1 MEGNIERAKQTLL
14 SVSIEELTKDLLE
27 EMFAAYYDKASK
39 EYKESNYE
47 TTDEIILTN
56 KEYPHI
62 REPKIETTLGTL
74 AFNRHVLEG
83 SHCIQHIGFQ
93 NYPIDKE
100 GLNKLDRMINV
111 LLIQDKITPQELA
124 LYIDRRDQFGFWFN
138 AFNSAALSASLVRP
152 MVDVNKKKDMLFDQY
167 KEQLNSNDSAEQ
179 ILAINKIEKELMTDV
194 RKNLES
200 DYGYDL
206 YRSGDGNLD
215 NNYKTINVMR
225 GAVMNEITG
234 KYDTVK
240 ASLMDGIT
248 KEDIPAFSNSVVAGA
263 YPSAVGTAE
272 AGAMSKIILAILQ
285 SIHLDTNK
293 NSDCGTKSTIPFTIT
308 AKNSSYVLFR
318 NIAEGGKVVMLN
330 HDNISKYIGKTVR
343 MYSPQCCTHKD
354 ICAKCAGHTFLNLGV
369 DNAGLLV
376 TEMTDKLL
384 NLKLKSKHDL
394 SQSAKILSPEECVI
408 KPTQN
413 LYCDEHDNHFMKN
426 KTTMRMFIPRVL
438 EEISGFVN
446 EDSLIITMG
455 LFPIKFYDK
464 NDNVIE
470 ENFLT
475 IPAMVT
481 FNKYSVTQEDENY
494 YIVSYDPESAIC
506 KMTINQ
512 HFVNCEFFINQV
524 YLYSKS
530 PQIPYNMLTELM
542 FKCFEINK
550 TDLRTPALGYE
561 FLARRLCQTSNGE
574 SFAFAYGKDPNI
586 DQMSYKKF
594 AYREA
599 VQKSGALQG
608 ILFQDLS
615 TSANYGLAETLRGNK
630 PEPTPLEYVIKA

>member
-1 MEGNIERAKQTLL
+1 MAANTEHAKQTLL
-14 SVSIEELTKDLLE
+14 NSSIEELTKDLFE
-27 EMFAAYYDKASK
+27 EMFAAYYDKESNQF
-39 EYKESNYE
+39 KESNNE
-47 TTDEIILTN
+47 TTDEITLTN
-56 KEYPHI
+56 KEYQYMK
-62 REPKIETTLGTL
+62 ESKIDTTLGSL
-74 AFNRHVLEG
+74 AFNRFVLEG

-93 NYPIDKE
+93 NYPIDKK
-100 GLNKLDRMINV
+100 GLGKLDRMVNV
-111 LLIQDKITPQELA
+111 LLIQDKITPQELGM
-124 LYIDRRDQFGFWFN
+124 YVDKRDQFGFWFN

-152 MVDVNKKKDMLFDQY
+152 MTDVNKKKDMLFEQY
-167 KEQLNSNDSAEQ
+167 KKELNSDDSAEQ

-225 GAVMNEITG
+225 GAVMNNITG
-234 KYDTVK
+234 KYDNVK

-248 KEDIPAFSNSVVAGA
+248 KDDIPAFGNSIVAGA
-263 YPSAVGTAE
+263 YPSAIGTAE
-272 AGAMSKIILAILQ
+272 AGYMSKIILAILQ
-285 SIHLDTNK
+285 TIHLNPDK

-308 AKNSSYVLFR
+308 NKNFQYVYFR
-318 NIAEGGKVVMLN
+318 NISDGGKVVMLT
-330 HDNISKYIGKTVR
+330 HDNIDKYIGKTVR
-343 MYSPQCCTHKD
+343 MYSPQCCLHKD

-369 DNAGLLV
+369 ENAGLMV

-394 SQSAKILSPEECVI
+394 SQSAKILKPEECML

-413 LYCDEHDNHFMKN
+413 IYCDEKDNHYMKN

-446 EDSLIITMG
+446 EDSLIVAMG
-455 LFPIKFYDK
+455 LFPVKFYDK

-470 ENFLT
+470 ENFMT
-475 IPAMVT
+475 IPSMVT
-481 FNKYSVTQEDENY
+481 FNKYSVMQEDENN
-494 YIVSYDPESAIC
+494 YIVSYDPDSAIC

-512 HFVNCEFFINQV
+512 TYQHAEFFINQV

-530 PQIPYNMLTELM
+530 PQLPYNMLTEMM
-542 FKCFEINK
+542 FKCFDMNK
-550 TDLRTPALGYE
+550 TDLKTPALGYE
-561 FLARRLCQTSNGE
+561 FLARRLCQTSSGQP
-574 SFAFAYGKDPNI
+574 FAFEYGKNPNV

-594 AYREA
+594 AFREA

-615 TSANYGLAETLRGNK
+615 ASANYGLAETLRGIK